1 MTIDKNQLATFAGGC
16 FWCLEEIFKTFKL
29 QEGIIDVTSGYMGG
43 EKEGPTYEEVCS
55 GNTGHAE
62 VVQIKFNPK
71 KINYST
77 LLKIFWEN
85 IDPTVKNKQFCD
97 IGSQYRTTIFFHTEE
112 QKNLARTG
120 AMEQI
125 RESEGQRFVRVQTE
139 HLTEYEGMR
148 HKAEA
153 ALGVLQFD
161 KAFDAAKVLDMSIQ
175 GERKV
180 MDGMIN
186 LQFVQSVLNILVEE
200 IDEEKSRLKVSV
212 LIFGRPTPVDL
223 DYNQVEKS

>member
-43 EKEGPTYEEVCS
+43 EKEEPTYEEVCS

-77 LLKIFWEN
+77 LLKIFWRN

-97 IGSQYRTTIFFHTEE
+97 IGSQYRTTIFFYTEE
-112 QKNLARTG
+112 QKNLAKKSL
-120 AMEQI
+120 EEI
-125 RESEGQRFVRVQTE
+125 IESKKINGEIYTKIMPAEKF
-139 HLTEYEGMR
+139 Y
-148 HKAEA
+148 KAEDYH
-153 ALGVLQFD
+153 QNFYKNHEYRYKMY
-161 KAFDAAKVLDMSIQ
+161 KAGSGREKKL
-175 GERKV
+175 K
-180 MDGMIN
+180 
-186 LQFVQSVLNILVEE
+186 E
-200 IDEEKSRLKVSV
+200 IWENK
-212 LIFGRPTPVDL
+212 
-223 DYNQVEKS
+223 